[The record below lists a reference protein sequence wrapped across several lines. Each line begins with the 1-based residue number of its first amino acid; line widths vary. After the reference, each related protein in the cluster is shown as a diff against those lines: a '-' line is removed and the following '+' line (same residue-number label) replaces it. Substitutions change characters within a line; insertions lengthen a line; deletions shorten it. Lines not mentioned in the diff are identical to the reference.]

1 MMLHVTI
8 FAVDILREL
17 DKLDTVLVAAAGNKG
32 ATEDGVQDYP
42 AKFLETHGFSN
53 LIVVGATDRNCRR
66 ALFSSQADWVTTY
79 AP

>member
-1 MMLHVTI
+1 MLCLVL
-8 FAVDILREL
+8 FAVAILREL
-17 DKLDTVLVAAAGNKG
+17 DNLDTALVAAAGNNG
-32 ATEDGVQDYP
+32 ATEEGVQEYP

-66 ALFSSQADWVTTY
+66 ADFSSEADWVTTY